1 MTRRWQFEQ
10 SQIIPRPRSEVFAFF
25 ADARNLE
32 KLTPDFLGFKILN
45 PGPIE
50 MAPGAIIDYSIRL
63 YGVPMKWKTRIEAFE
78 PEDRFVDL
86 QLKGPYRFWRHLH
99 EFEEVEQGTRMR
111 DRVDYELPLG
121 PLGTVARA
129 LFVRRSLERIF
140 RHRRRAVGELFGN
153 VENPLS

>member
-25 ADARNLE
+25 ADAQNLE

-63 YGVPMKWKTRIEAFE
+63 YGVPMKWKTRIK
-78 PEDRFVDL
+78 V
-86 QLKGPYRFWRHLH
+86 
-99 EFEEVEQGTRMR
+99 
-111 DRVDYELPLG
+111 
-121 PLGTVARA
+121 
-129 LFVRRSLERIF
+129 FVRRALERIF
-140 RHRRRAVGELFGN
+140 RHRRRAVSEIFGS
-153 VENPLS
+153 VETFLR